1 MHAGAAVAERITRA
15 EYARRRGWSRA
26 YVTQL
31 VNAGR
36 VQIDEG
42 GLIDPD
48 DADASLA
55 AGRDPSA
62 ATRSL
67 PGEAPPPRPAGG
79 NAGPTY
85 MQART
90 LREAANAKLAQLDY
104 QERSG
109 QLLDRAATESE
120 AMALGR
126 ELRENLLAI
135 PARLAQGLADCSDAA
150 ACETLLEHALT
161 EALEALADGR

>member
-1 MHAGAAVAERITRA
+1 VE
-15 EYARRRGWSRA
+15 
-26 YVTQL
+26 V
-31 VNAGR
+31 
-36 VQIDEG
+36 DEG
-42 GLIDPD
+42 GLLDPAH
-48 DADASLA
+48 ADAALA
-55 AGRDPSA
+55 GARDPSVSPRSA
-62 ATRSL
+62 AGGYRPPPPGDDSL
-67 PGEAPPPRPAGG
+67 PPPRSPDGDG
-79 NAGPTY
+79 RSPTY

-90 LREAANAKLAQLDY
+90 MRETFAARLVALEFR
-104 QERSG
+104 ERDQ

-135 PARLAQGLADCSDAA
+135 PARLAQGLAECSDAA